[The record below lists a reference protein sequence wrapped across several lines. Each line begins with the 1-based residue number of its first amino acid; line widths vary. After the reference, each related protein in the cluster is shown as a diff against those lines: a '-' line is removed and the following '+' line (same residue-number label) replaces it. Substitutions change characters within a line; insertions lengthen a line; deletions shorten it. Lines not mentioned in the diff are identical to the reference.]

1 MPTQHALFC
10 IDSNTKKSTLSQQ
23 FMTHVAPPL
32 SNHQWIVVRVRLQSS
47 HQWIVGRVRL
57 HFIAA
62 FFVIVVVV
70 TVSF

>member
-1 MPTQHALFC
+1 MRHKMPTQHALFC

-23 FMTHVAPPL
+23 FVTHVAPPL
-32 SNHQWIVVRVRLQSS
+32 QSSHQWIVVRVRL
-47 HQWIVGRVRL
+47 

-62 FFVIVVVV
+62 IIVIVVVV